1 MILGVTES
9 CLSLT
14 GSIILLYFN
23 DGSNSFIISLDITFI
38 FLQL

>member
-14 GSIILLYFN
+14 GSIILLYF
-23 DGSNSFIISLDITFI
+23 DDQSSSIIISAKVDFN
-38 FLQL
+38 FPQL